1 MQAKKQPIR
10 GVKLFMYGFF
20 ALLVLVLT
28 FVGVMKWLGYALID
42 VSMEFALFGLLL
54 VSALIAGA
62 VWLTRRFSSRGA
74 RIATG
79 SICTLVI
86 LALSLLLLSM
96 SNFLMATQM
105 PMQYTVLT
113 APDGRAAVVLR
124 QLSAS
129 PERMEARFAARG
141 EEMNADQVSIKDFG
155 YRYTAHPRVA
165 RFFYN
170 EKCVPEGEL
179 EIGCASEAQLMY
191 EWTQEDELRLYVENA
206 VAGDGG
212 ELRLKLG

>member
-10 GVKLFMYGFF
+10 GVKRFMYGFF

-54 VSALIAGA
+54 VSALIAGTA
-62 VWLTRRFSSRGA
+62 WLTRRFSSRGA

-129 PERMEARFAARG
+129 QERMEARFAARG
-141 EEMNADQVSIKDFG
+141 EKMNANQVSIEDFG

-191 EWTQEDELRLYVENA
+191 EWTREDELRLYVENA
-206 VAGDGG
+206 AAGDGG

>member
-10 GVKLFMYGFF
+10 GVKRFMYGFF

-54 VSALIAGA
+54 VSALIAGTA
-62 VWLTRRFSSRGA
+62 GLTRRFSSRGA

-129 PERMEARFAARG
+129 QERMEARFAARG
-141 EEMNADQVSIKDFG
+141 EKMNANQVSIEDFG

-191 EWTQEDELRLYVENA
+191 EWTREDELRLYVENA
-206 VAGDGG
+206 AAGDGG